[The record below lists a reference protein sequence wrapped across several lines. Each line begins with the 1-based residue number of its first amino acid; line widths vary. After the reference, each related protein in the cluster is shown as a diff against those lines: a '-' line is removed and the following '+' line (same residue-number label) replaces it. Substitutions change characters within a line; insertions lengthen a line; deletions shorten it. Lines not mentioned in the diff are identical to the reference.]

1 MFSIALHWSWYFE
14 HIWRPTSIKTL
25 VNTFSSSSRAV
36 ENVKCTVWGRDLVLR
51 LCTVDQPPPALTA
64 VMTLSRGAKTGQRT
78 RLHSNAT
85 CFASHIV
92 VSGHSCMTHT
102 LWFKILIPPLAPP
115 PTLPRPVDYRLLT
128 PTAHVPLLQGP
139 NPSGFNL
146 HNPHTA
152 DHFWVLSVKESISDK
167 VVWPKNI
174 WLTFSFWHKRKRK
187 KTLEKSQRLSIK
199 SDENRIK

>member
-1 MFSIALHWSWYFE
+1 M
-14 HIWRPTSIKTL
+14 
-25 VNTFSSSSRAV
+25 
-36 ENVKCTVWGRDLVLR
+36 VKVRHVFYCTALVLIFWAHLKVNINQNISKYVQFILQGSGECKVHSLR
-51 LCTVDQPPPALTA
+51 SWPCVTSLYCWSASIGSNSSDDYELRDDELLKLGRGHDFTPTPLVFHHISWCRVTA
-64 VMTLSRGAKTGQRT
+64 AWRT
-78 RLHSNAT
+78 H
-85 CFASHIV
+85 
-92 VSGHSCMTHT
+92 
-102 LWFKILIPPLAPP
+102 WFKILIPPLAPP

-174 WLTFSFWHKRKRK
+174 WLTFSFWHKGKGKRPSK
-187 KTLEKSQRLSIK
+187 KVKDCQ
-199 SDENRIK
+199 